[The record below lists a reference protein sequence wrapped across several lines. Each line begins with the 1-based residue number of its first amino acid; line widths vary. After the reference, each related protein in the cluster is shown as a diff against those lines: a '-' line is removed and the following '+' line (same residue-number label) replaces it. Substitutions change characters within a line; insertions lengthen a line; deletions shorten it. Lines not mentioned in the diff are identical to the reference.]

1 MARTAAE
8 RAEHLKLAAYQP
20 SDLNLGS
27 QSDGGDAHHDRPS
40 TVRKCLR
47 GLPKGLG
54 APNRLK
60 SDIRA
65 SAIGQL
71 ARDLDGVVARGVDH
85 FGRSEVPGQLKLVVA
100 DVDRNDLAGTDGARD
115 LDHTAADTARAEDRD
130 RLVALQTPNLSDS
143 SIGGHEGTSE
153 DRRIGELKAVVQRR
167 DAARRDDSLLAQ
179 PAHGVHPDGLAVG
192 IEQPCLAVVERAVE
206 AVVGEEEIAELL
218 AATTTHRAGS
228 AWHDE
233 RPDNP
238 LPDLQVGDPFT
249 ELEHSSRDLVTEHA
263 RQREGD
269 GSVVNVQIG
278 VADAARCDAHED
290 FAGSRFRVAKLLDL
304 KGSGALADDGSSH
317 RVSPVA
323 IGCEAVIM
331 ATRFPVGEGQVY
343 VATLRPGG
351 CPYRCFVYSAPEHV
365 QTRVPRM
372 STSIDAGTDVTN
384 ETSASHE
391 PRLVSH
397 WIDAAAYEKH
407 SDRRTDVLNPATGLR
422 TATVALADGAVV
434 DAAVQSASAA
444 LPAWRDT
451 ALSRRLPI
459 LQRFRALL
467 MAHTDELAA
476 IIASE
481 HGKIHDDAAGEVQR
495 GLEVVDLACAAPIML
510 KGEYSDQ
517 VATGIDTYS
526 LRQPVGVCVGITP
539 FNFPAMVP
547 LWMFPI
553 AIACGNTFV
562 LKPSERDPSA
572 SVLLAQLAAEAGLPP
587 GVLNVVHGDKAAV
600 DLLLDH
606 PAVSAVSF
614 VGSTTVARHIYER
627 AAANGKRVQ
636 ALGGAKNHMVVLPD
650 ADLESAADAAVSA
663 AFGSAGQR
671 CMAVSVVV
679 AVGDIGDGLV
689 SAIAERAG
697 RLRVGPAA
705 DAASEMGPVITAQAR
720 ERVIDY
726 IGRGASAGAE
736 VAVDG
741 RDLPVDA
748 HRDGNFVG
756 PSVLDNVSPGMDVY
770 QDEVFGPLLTVVRA
784 QGFDEAL
791 ELIAEN
797 PYGNGAAIFT
807 ASGAAARRFVREVEA
822 GMVGVNVPIPVPVGF
837 YSFGGW
843 GDSLFGDTHVYG
855 PESFHFYTRS
865 KVVTSRWPKDT
876 SGVRLAFPSG

>member
-1 MARTAAE
+1 M
-8 RAEHLKLAAYQP
+8 
-20 SDLNLGS
+20 
-27 QSDGGDAHHDRPS
+27 
-40 TVRKCLR
+40 
-47 GLPKGLG
+47 
-54 APNRLK
+54 
-60 SDIRA
+60 
-65 SAIGQL
+65 
-71 ARDLDGVVARGVDH
+71 
-85 FGRSEVPGQLKLVVA
+85 
-100 DVDRNDLAGTDGARD
+100 
-115 LDHTAADTARAEDRD
+115 
-130 RLVALQTPNLSDS
+130 
-143 SIGGHEGTSE
+143 
-153 DRRIGELKAVVQRR
+153 
-167 DAARRDDSLLAQ
+167 
-179 PAHGVHPDGLAVG
+179 
-192 IEQPCLAVVERAVE
+192 
-206 AVVGEEEIAELL
+206 
-218 AATTTHRAGS
+218 
-228 AWHDE
+228 
-233 RPDNP
+233 
-238 LPDLQVGDPFT
+238 
-249 ELEHSSRDLVTEHA
+249 
-263 RQREGD
+263 
-269 GSVVNVQIG
+269 
-278 VADAARCDAHED
+278 
-290 FAGSRFRVAKLLDL
+290 
-304 KGSGALADDGSSH
+304 
-317 RVSPVA
+317 
-323 IGCEAVIM
+323 
-331 ATRFPVGEGQVY
+331 
-343 VATLRPGG
+343 
-351 CPYRCFVYSAPEHV
+351 
-365 QTRVPRM
+365 
-372 STSIDAGTDVTN
+372 
-384 ETSASHE
+384 
-391 PRLVSH
+391 
-397 WIDAAAYEKH
+397 
-407 SDRRTDVLNPATGLR
+407 
-422 TATVALADGAVV
+422 
-434 DAAVQSASAA
+434 
-444 LPAWRDT
+444 
-451 ALSRRLPI
+451 
-459 LQRFRALL
+459 
-467 MAHTDELAA
+467 
-476 IIASE
+476 
-481 HGKIHDDAAGEVQR
+481 
-495 GLEVVDLACAAPIML
+495 
-510 KGEYSDQ
+510 
-517 VATGIDTYS
+517 ATGIDTYS

-650 ADLESAADAAVSA
+650 ADLDSAADAAVSA

-741 RDLPVDA
+741 RDLPLDA
-748 HRDGNFVG
+748 HQDGNFVG

-865 KVVTSRWPKDT
+865 KVVTSRWPKDN
-876 SGVRLAFPSG
+876 SGVRLAFPSS